1 MLVKVFSI
9 HAEITCYAQLL
20 FHSLKTSFTHLS
32 YRQTETSNREYC
44 SKTIYMFFLRMINI
58 TFILNFLG
66 RMSSVTLEMRN
77 FIYRQQMKEYSS
89 LVITS
94 VTFQWLWWKVNY
106 FNSFEIHVS
115 TDRFMNQM
123 FCHGVIPF
131 SLHHNNVIYNQVE
144 AAEACRWSMIHSF

>member
-20 FHSLKTSFTHLS
+20 FHSLKTSFTNLS
-32 YRQTETSNREYC
+32 YRQTETSNREYR

-66 RMSSVTLEMRN
+66 TMSSVTLEMRN

-94 VTFQWLWWKVNY
+94 VTFQ
-106 FNSFEIHVS
+106 
-115 TDRFMNQM
+115 
-123 FCHGVIPF
+123 
-131 SLHHNNVIYNQVE
+131 
-144 AAEACRWSMIHSF
+144 

>member
-9 HAEITCYAQLL
+9 HGEITCYAQLL

-44 SKTIYMFFLRMINI
+44 FKTTYMFFLRMINI

-115 TDRFMNQM
+115 TDRFMNQL
-123 FCHGVIPF
+123 FCYGVICSIF
-131 SLHHNNVIYNQVE
+131 SLYHNNASNNQV
-144 AAEACRWSMIHSF
+144 AAVEACR

>member
-1 MLVKVFSI
+1 MSVKVFSI
-9 HAEITCYAQLL
+9 NAEISCYAQLL
-20 FHSLKTSFTHLS
+20 FHSLKTSFTNIS
-32 YRQTETSNREYC
+32 YRQIYRQTSNREYC
-44 SKTIYMFFLRMINI
+44 SKTINMFFLRMINI

-89 LVITS
+89 SVITS

-115 TDRFMNQM
+115 TDRFMNQL
-123 FCHGVIPF
+123 FCHGVICSIF
-131 SLHHNNVIYNQVE
+131 SLYHNNASNNQV
-144 AAEACRWSMIHSF
+144 AAVEACR

>member
-44 SKTIYMFFLRMINI
+44 FKTIYMFFLRMINI

-66 RMSSVTLEMRN
+66 RWSSVTLEMRN
-77 FIYRQQMKEYSS
+77 VIYSQQMKEYSS

-94 VTFQWLWWKVNY
+94 VTFQ
-106 FNSFEIHVS
+106 
-115 TDRFMNQM
+115 
-123 FCHGVIPF
+123 
-131 SLHHNNVIYNQVE
+131 
-144 AAEACRWSMIHSF
+144 